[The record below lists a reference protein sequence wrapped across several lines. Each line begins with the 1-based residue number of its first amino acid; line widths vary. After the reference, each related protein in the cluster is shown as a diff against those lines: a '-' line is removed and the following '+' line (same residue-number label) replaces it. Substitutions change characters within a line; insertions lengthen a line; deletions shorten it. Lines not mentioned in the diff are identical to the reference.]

1 MLHPTARQPFLLGQF
16 LESERGKFCAYD
28 PQLGWI
34 GKPHAEATFQYLDCE
49 HHVRQNRYGFRG
61 SEHALERGTRPRLAV
76 LGDSFVWGFGVED
89 DEIFTSV
96 LERRSDPPL
105 EVVNLG
111 VSGYGTDQQLL
122 LWRSLGRRF
131 RPDVVLLVLC
141 PYTDLAENLLP
152 SVYGHP
158 KPVFRF
164 TKDGPRIANQ
174 PVPERPDAWQA
185 GRMASDAAVA
195 ELAERPALA
204 RLATRSALL
213 SSALAALA
221 RLEEP
226 RRMLERRRILP
237 VRDHALS
244 WQTLAHV
251 EPPTPQ
257 SAAAWSTLLRLV
269 DLLHDDVVAS
279 GARLEI
285 LVVPSVIQVY
295 PELWEQFVRSTPP
308 PAGGARWSR
317 DAPSERIAAHGRAK
331 GIPVIDPLETLRAA
345 GRTNLFL
352 YFPWNS
358 HWTRDGHR
366 LVAEELLPRGARPG
380 SPPGS

>member
-1 MLHPTARQPFLLGQF
+1 VLHPTARQPFLLGQF
-16 LESERGKFCAYD
+16 LESERGKFCVYD

-34 GKPHAEATFQYLDCE
+34 GKPHAEATFQYLDCA
-49 HHVRQNRYGFRG
+49 HRVRQNRYGFRG
-61 SEHALERGTRPRLAV
+61 SEHPTERGALPRLAV

-122 LWRSLGRRF
+122 LWRALGARF

-141 PYTDLAENLLP
+141 PYTDLAENLL
-152 SVYGHP
+152 SAAYGHP

-164 TKDGPRIANQ
+164 TEGGHRVGNQ
-174 PVPERPDAWQA
+174 PVPERPDAWQS
-185 GRMASDAAVA
+185 GRIASDAAAA
-195 ELAERPALA
+195 ELAQRPLLA
-204 RLATRSALL
+204 RLATQSALL
-213 SSALAALA
+213 SSTLVALA

-226 RRMLERRRILP
+226 RRVLERRRILP
-237 VRDHALS
+237 ARDHALS

-251 EPPTPQ
+251 EPPTSQ
-257 SAAAWSTLLRLV
+257 SAAAWRTLLRLV
-269 DLLHDDVVAS
+269 DLLHDDVVAN

-285 LVVPSVIQVY
+285 LIVPSVIQVY

-308 PAGGARWSR
+308 PAGARWSR
-317 DAPSERIAAHGRAK
+317 DAPNERIAAHARAK
-331 GIPVIDPLETLRAA
+331 GIAVIDPLETLRAA

-366 LVAEELLPRGARPG
+366 LVAEELRRRV
-380 SPPGS
+380 PPPAGP